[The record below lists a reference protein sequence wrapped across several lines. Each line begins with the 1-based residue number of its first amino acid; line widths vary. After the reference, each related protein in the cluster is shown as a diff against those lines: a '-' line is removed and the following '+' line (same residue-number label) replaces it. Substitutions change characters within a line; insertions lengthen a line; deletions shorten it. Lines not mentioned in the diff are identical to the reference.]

1 MTEPRSLDN
10 FANLAMQRVAPAAP
24 DFDAAAWGIALDL
37 VRLTDR
43 VEADFERNV
52 HRPLG
57 LTWAGFRLLFRL
69 WVVGPQG
76 TSTLSRALLTTA
88 PTVSSVVKTLE
99 RRGLITRTRTA
110 DDARAV
116 SIELTSAGEELV
128 RTAFARQHERE
139 QAWFAGLDPADS
151 ATLRRILQQLL
162 RP

>member
-1 MTEPRSLDN
+1 MTDQPDLDH
-10 FANLAMQRVAPAAP
+10 FASAAKQRVSAAVP
-24 DFDAAAWGIALDL
+24 DFDPAAWSVALDL

-43 VEADFERNV
+43 IEADFERNV

-76 TSTLSRALLTTA
+76 TSRLSRALHTTA

-99 RRGLITRTRTA
+99 RRGLITRTRIA

-116 SIELTSAGEELV
+116 SIALTPLGEELV
-128 RTAFARQHERE
+128 ATAFARQHERE
-139 QAWFAGLDPADS
+139 QAWFAGLDPDDS
-151 ATLRRILQQLL
+151 AALRRILQQLL
-162 RP
+162 RS